1 MEKVYHFPSWPQVCS
16 FIVVD
21 VLLMARFKILWLT
34 LCQLHNE
41 FVIEV
46 STTALFTRDDES
58 THTMPHGKIQCTLL
72 FIRNT
77 HVDVENVYFC
87 ISFIGSL
94 QFLPIYT
101 PSEEEKR
108 NPALFAINVRRVMA
122 K

>member
-1 MEKVYHFPSWPQVCS
+1 
-16 FIVVD
+16 
-21 VLLMARFKILWLT
+21 MARFEILWLT

-46 STTALFTRDDES
+46 STTALSQTPPVYPLMMSPLTPCHVMKFS
-58 THTMPHGKIQCTLL
+58 VLYSLL
-72 FIRNT
+72 
-77 HVDVENVYFC
+77 EYKC
-87 ISFIGSL
+87 IDFNLFGSL